1 MNDETEVNQIK
12 EEREN
17 PSLQTEG
24 SKVSKK
30 IDEKKTKQI
39 LQQLQTQKKKW
50 HPHI

>member
-1 MNDETEVNQIK
+1 
-12 EEREN
+12 
-17 PSLQTEG
+17 LQTEG